1 MQRSLTLVLLL
12 AGATLGLGPGT
23 AASAAERDSLICGTL
38 TAHERSSAERTG
50 SVTVGGTRIVLA
62 AERLYSSHP
71 GTQERLK
78 VGTAI
83 CFSASYNAAGEAA
96 LYLVNPMPDPIC
108 GRVLEVD
115 RPTATRSGTVRLD
128 WLGIGTFAIPAGTDL
143 GPDRYPGQPCFR
155 LALDPAGKA
164 QVVGRVLT
172 VADWTAVQLHVC
184 GLVAEWTAPVRI
196 SAGLLR
202 HETAGSI
209 RIGSRIHAI
218 AAGTEYSGVNA
229 TPIVGQP
236 TCLSASLDAEDR
248 IIQYAAQPG
257 MPTCFAALTPAE
269 EYVAPTQTADGL
281 VRFRIGDHPHTA
293 DSHRYR
299 IPAGTPMPADAAGA
313 AYCWNRSLDSR
324 GDAIVSGTGPLPPL
338 QGVATG
344 PGVGPAI
351 GALPGTS
358 TAPDAAAPATGAE
371 VR

>member
-1 MQRSLTLVLLL
+1 MQRSLILVLLL
-12 AGATLGLGPGT
+12 AAATLGLGPGT

-38 TAHERSSAERTG
+38 SAHERSSAVRTG
-50 SVTVGGTRIVLA
+50 SVTVGGTTIVLA
-62 AERLYSSHP
+62 AEPLYSTHP

-83 CFSASYNAAGEAA
+83 CFSASYNAAGEASQ
-96 LYLVNPMPDPIC
+96 YLVNPMPDPIC
-108 GRVLEVD
+108 AKVVGIE

-172 VADWTAVQLHVC
+172 VADRTAVQLHVC
-184 GLVAEWTAPVRI
+184 GLVAEWTAPVRV

-209 RIGSRIHAI
+209 RIGSRIHTI

-236 TCLSASLDAEDR
+236 TCLRASLDAEGR

-257 MPTCFAALTPAE
+257 MPGYLTSSPPE
-269 EYVAPTQTADGL
+269 EFVAPTATADGL
-281 VRFRIGDHPHTA
+281 VRFRVGEFPYTA
-293 DSHRYR
+293 ESYRYR
-299 IPAGTPMPADAAGA
+299 IPAGTAMPADAVSG
-313 AYCWNRSLDSR
+313 AYCWTLSLDAL
-324 GDAIVSGTGPLPPL
+324 GDAIVSGARQCSPA

-344 PGVGPAI
+344 PQAPAI
-351 GALPGTS
+351 ASLPNTS
-358 TAPDAAAPATGAE
+358 TS
-371 VR
+371 R